1 MVGAVRV
8 LVVEDQP
15 LIAMD
20 LEDLLTSRGYEV
32 LGPKATVAEALDC
45 LARTTPE
52 AALLDI
58 DLAGETSFAVAAELG
73 RRGVPF
79 VFATGTAGA
88 DARIPDALVET
99 PVIRKPW
106 NPDDVLSFLQE
117 HALSGSSEEKFT
129 R

>member
-1 MVGAVRV
+1 MSNSIRV

-20 LEDLLTSRGYEV
+20 LEDLLVSRGYAV
-32 LGPKATVAEALDC
+32 LGPKASVADALDC
-45 LARTTPE
+45 IARVTPE

-58 DLAGETSFAVAAELG
+58 DLHGETSFAVGIELK

-79 VFATGTAGA
+79 VFATGTAGPERALPDDLA
-88 DARIPDALVET
+88 DT
-99 PVIRKPW
+99 PVIQKPW
-106 NPDDVLSFLQE
+106 SVDDVLSFLRD
-117 HALSGSSEEKFT
+117 HAHP

>member
-1 MVGAVRV
+1 MSGSVRV

-20 LEDLLTSRGYEV
+20 LEDLLVSRGYAV

-45 LARTTPE
+45 LARVTPE

-58 DLAGETSFAVAAELG
+58 DLAGETSFAVASELG

-88 DARIPDALVET
+88 DARIPDDLLDT
-99 PVIRKPW
+99 PVIQKPW
-106 NPDDVLSFLQE
+106 NVDDVLSFLRE
-117 HALSGSSEEKFT
+117 HALPD